1 MSSSLRSQAQVE
13 GVIGGVEREEAVH
26 GDENRAETPLAS
38 RVAQGVSG
46 HSLSCVWIPRVFAD
60 DARGWQCPF
69 VLCLHHP
76 LLAWTTLFIH
86 RVFAKASIVPASP
99 VFYGAQIVAELQ
111 GLPWKEGLLP
121 WRPGLSDKT
130 TRITWNSNLKIRPF
144 YNFSPGF
151 FTEYHMSIGS
161 LDMQVM
167 YLKNRSTE

>member
-1 MSSSLRSQAQVE
+1 MPPFTAFKLPDSSSCSRIPGWGRS
-13 GVIGGVEREEAVH
+13 R
-26 GDENRAETPLAS
+26 NNCPLPDPHQPCS
-38 RVAQGVSG
+38 RV
-46 HSLSCVWIPRVFAD
+46 WIEQSVMPRPASSSF
-60 DARGWQCPF
+60 PEPPPPP
-69 VLCLHHP
+69 HHP

-86 RVFAKASIVPASP
+86 PVFAKASIVPASP

>member
-1 MSSSLRSQAQVE
+1 MPPFTAFKLPDSSSCSRIRGWGRS
-13 GVIGGVEREEAVH
+13 R
-26 GDENRAETPLAS
+26 NNCPLPDPHQLCS
-38 RVAQGVSG
+38 RV
-46 HSLSCVWIPRVFAD
+46 WIEQSVMPRPASSSFPEPPSPPHPTP
-60 DARGWQCPF
+60 R
-69 VLCLHHP
+69 HP
-76 LLAWTTLFIH
+76 LLAWTTLFIQ